1 MKLGVATACF
11 SYMSLEDTL
20 KYLEPFQ
27 FECIEPSAG
36 GMLSRT
42 HADPELLLG
51 SSTEFDRYCDL
62 LKRYNTSISNLKAHG
77 NLVHP
82 NPDIAN
88 AHRED
93 FKRAILLSEKLNLK
107 YVHNFS
113 GCPGAPD
120 GGRYPNWVIQPFPLE
135 FREVY
140 DYQWNEVLIP
150 FWQEMVKFA
159 ADHGIEKIGI
169 EMHPGFSVYNPESFM
184 KLREAVGDM
193 IACCFDPA
201 HLMWQGID
209 PTVAI
214 RFLGNAI
221 CHVHAKDC
229 SEDKHNIPLNG
240 RLDPKMYTQTAR
252 RAWIFRTLGY
262 GHDEKLWRD
271 IFTALTTIGYDG
283 VVNIEHDDCL
293 MTTIEGFEKGVHFLK
308 NIAVKE
314 KASGLWWNHH

>member
-20 KYLEPFQ
+20 KYLQPFQ
-27 FECIEPSAG
+27 LECIEPSAG

-51 SSTEFDRYCDL
+51 SSTEFGRYCDL

-93 FKRAILLSEKLNLK
+93 FKRAILLSENLNLK
-107 YVHNFS
+107 YIHNFS

-120 GGRYPNWVIQPFPLE
+120 GSRYPNWVIQPFPLE

-214 RFLGNAI
+214 RFLGDAI

-240 RLDPKMYTQTAR
+240 RLDPKMYTQTAK

-262 GHDEKLWRD
+262 GHEEKLWRD
-271 IFTALTTIGYDG
+271 IFTALSTIGYDG
-283 VVNIEHDDCL
+283 VVSLEHDDCM

>member
-1 MKLGVATACF
+1 
-11 SYMSLEDTL
+11 
-20 KYLEPFQ
+20 
-27 FECIEPSAG
+27 
-36 GMLSRT
+36 
-42 HADPELLLG
+42 
-51 SSTEFDRYCDL
+51 
-62 LKRYNTSISNLKAHG
+62 
-77 NLVHP
+77 
-82 NPDIAN
+82 
-88 AHRED
+88 
-93 FKRAILLSEKLNLK
+93 
-107 YVHNFS
+107 
-113 GCPGAPD
+113 
-120 GGRYPNWVIQPFPLE
+120 
-135 FREVY
+135 
-140 DYQWNEVLIP
+140 
-150 FWQEMVKFA
+150 MVKFA

-169 EMHPGFSVYNPESFM
+169 EMHPGFTVYNPESFM
-184 KLREAVGDM
+184 KLRDAVGDM

-214 RFLGNAI
+214 RFLGDAI

-283 VVNIEHDDCL
+283 VVSLEHDDCM
-293 MTTIEGFEKGVHFLK
+293 MTTIEGFEKGAHFLK